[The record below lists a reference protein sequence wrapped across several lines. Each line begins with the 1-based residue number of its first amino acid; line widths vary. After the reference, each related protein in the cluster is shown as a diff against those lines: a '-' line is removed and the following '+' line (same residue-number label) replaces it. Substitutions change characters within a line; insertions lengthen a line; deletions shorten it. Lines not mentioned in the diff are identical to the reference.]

1 MRKELDR
8 AMDAEIRL
16 EYDVA
21 DDRIAD
27 LVADHEALIA
37 QEVRAGEVGDVSDG
51 HRETWDVEDTEVVI
65 AIERL
70 VTAGPSA

>member
-1 MRKELDR
+1 
-8 AMDAEIRL
+8 
-16 EYDVA
+16 
-21 DDRIAD
+21 
-27 LVADHEALIA
+27 VADHEALIA
-37 QEVRAGEVGDVSDG
+37 EEVRAGEVGDVSDG